1 MQPII
6 YTYPHAE
13 ILYFPEFL
21 SSEEAKFYYRAL
33 LKLLNWQQ
41 SSITI
46 FGKKI
51 PQPRLSA
58 LYAKNDVSYTYSGL
72 TLHPEPYS
80 KELLNLDQKIRE
92 ACGFESSHCLAN
104 LYRDGN
110 DSMGWHSDDEKVLG
124 KNPTIASLS
133 LGAERKFMLKH
144 KKISGL
150 KKEII
155 LNSGSLLLMQGET
168 QHFWKHQLPKTKK
181 IHSPRINLTFR
192 KIF

>member
-6 YTYPHAE
+6 YTYSHAE

-21 SSEEAKFYYRAL
+21 SSEEAEFYYQAL
-33 LKLLNWQQ
+33 LKSVKWEQ

-155 LNSGSLLLMQGET
+155 LNSGSLLLMQGKT